1 MKDLETLSQDYEQ
14 YDDDSQRVVDS
25 LRFIDKEISEIDSM
39 KRTQGWKIIEKKTRE
54 ELMARITKLTENDPE
69 VKILLALLNVA
80 DTKTQRK
87 LLEEETKKL
96 LPETT
101 G

>member
-14 YDDDSQRVVDS
+14 YDDDSQRVVAS

>member
-1 MKDLETLSQDYEQ
+1 MKDLETLSQDYDQ

>member
-1 MKDLETLSQDYEQ
+1 MKNLETLSQDYEQ

>member
-39 KRTQGWKIIEKKTRE
+39 KRTKGWKIIEKKTRE
-54 ELMARITKLTENDPE
+54 ELMARIIKLTENDPE
-69 VKILLALLNVA
+69 VKILIALLNVA

>member
-25 LRFIDKEISEIDSM
+25 LRFIDIEISEIDSM
-39 KRTQGWKIIEKKTRE
+39 KRTKGWKIIEKKTRE
-54 ELMARITKLTENDPE
+54 ELMARIIKLTENDPE

>member
-1 MKDLETLSQDYEQ
+1 MKNVETLSQDYDQ

-25 LRFIDKEISEIDSM
+25 LRFIDNEISEIDSM
-39 KRTQGWKIIEKKTRE
+39 RRTQGWKIIEKKTRE

>member
-1 MKDLETLSQDYEQ
+1 MKDLETLSQDYDQ
-14 YDDDSQRVVDS
+14 YDDDSQRVVAS

-39 KRTQGWKIIEKKTRE
+39 KRTKGWKIIEKKTRE
-54 ELMARITKLTENDPE
+54 ELMARIIKLTENDPE
-69 VKILLALLNVA
+69 VKILIALLNVA

>member
-1 MKDLETLSQDYEQ
+1 MKNVETLSQDYDQ

-25 LRFIDKEISEIDSM
+25 LRFIDNEISEIDSM